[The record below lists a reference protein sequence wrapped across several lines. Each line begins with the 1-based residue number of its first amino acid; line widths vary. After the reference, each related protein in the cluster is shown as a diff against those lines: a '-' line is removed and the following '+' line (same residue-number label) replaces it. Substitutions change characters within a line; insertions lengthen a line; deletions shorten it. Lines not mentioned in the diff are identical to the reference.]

1 MDLTLKTDHYSMIR
15 ALVLDSTGIEL
26 TKEKDYLI
34 DYRLGPVAD
43 ELGFLDLDTFFASLR
58 MGISELHRKKIME
71 ALTTNETSFFRDR
84 YPFEVIQTQ
93 LLPDLLKKNM
103 ENLPLRIWSAV
114 CSSGQ
119 EAYSLAFIL
128 QELPSKLQQNLQ
140 IYGSDISTKM
150 IEKAKRGEYNH
161 FEVTRGLNP
170 SQIEKYFDRTNKSFI
185 VKENYKKK
193 IDFFEFNLLTIN
205 YPIEQMDLILLRNV
219 LIYFRN
225 STREKIIQE
234 VARVLKPE
242 GCLILGA
249 TEYLKN
255 YEAYFTQ
262 EIVGKTTYYIRK
274 KL

>member
-1 MDLTLKTDHYSMIR
+1 MNTDHYSMIR

-84 YPFEVIQTQ
+84 YPFEFIQTQ

-128 QELPSKLQQNLQ
+128 QELPSKFQQNLQ
-140 IYGSDISTKM
+140 IYASDISTKM

-161 FEVTRGLNP
+161 FEVTRGLNQ

-262 EIVGKTTYYIRK
+262 EIVGKTTYYRRK